1 MLSSGMLSP
10 VVAVPSLSCAKI
22 HNQPSEH
29 ECASRS
35 TTTWFTTPASKIQQQ
50 EQGSTS
56 RRRST
61 NAATTHSCRPL
72 QLCNPR
78 QKFVVVV
85 IVTCNCGLPSGKSA
99 CRWGQDEHR
108 HHHWLQGKV
117 LPQQPR
123 VQHRHRV
130 DSRTMTLTVAV
141 PGVGTG
147 TSSAAGV
154 GMSAAAGQLGSLCS
168 LSPVVPALA

>member
-1 MLSSGMLSP
+1 MFIGHAVVGDDVTCRRSSLA
-10 VVAVPSLSCAKI
+10 VVRENSHISQVSMNVHPPAL
-22 HNQPSEH
+22 
-29 ECASRS
+29 
-35 TTTWFTTPASKIQQQ
+35 TTPASKIQQQ

-85 IVTCNCGLPSGKSA
+85 VTFDCGLPLGKSA

-130 DSRTMTLTVAV
+130 DSRTMVLTVAV

-147 TSSAAGV
+147 TSSADGV